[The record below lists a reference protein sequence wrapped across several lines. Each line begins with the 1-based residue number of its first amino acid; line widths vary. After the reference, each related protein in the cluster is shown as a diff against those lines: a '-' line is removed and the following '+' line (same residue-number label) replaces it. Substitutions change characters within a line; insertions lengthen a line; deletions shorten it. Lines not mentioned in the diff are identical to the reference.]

1 MMAYTRHDGRSA
13 TQLRPIIVQ
22 HNAFGYSAAS
32 VFLSMGSTKVLCAV
46 TLQNGV
52 PPFLRGKGTGWL
64 NAEYAMLPT
73 STQDRS
79 TREVSAMMRSGRAS
93 EISRF
98 ISRALRAV
106 VDVRLLGERTI
117 MVDCDVL
124 QADGGTRTA
133 CITAASMALE
143 LAQNTWLTTKQV
155 SAPFLLD
162 IVGAISVG
170 VRDGQILL
178 DPDYHEDKM
187 LDADFNIVLTQSGT
201 IVELQGGAEKATI
214 SWPLFDTVTACA
226 RDGIQELFTL
236 IGKKQLYAR
245 ADVKPEKKAAAPLFS
260 LLNRI

>member
-1 MMAYTRHDGRSA
+1 MMAYTRRDGRLA
-13 TQLRPIIVQ
+13 TQLRPVIVQ
-22 HNAFGYSAAS
+22 QNAFGYAAAS
-32 VFLSMGSTKVLCAV
+32 VFLSIGNTKVLCAV

-52 PPFLRGKGTGWL
+52 PPFLRGRGTGWL

-79 TREVSAMMRSGRAS
+79 TREISNMMRSGRSS

-98 ISRALRAV
+98 ISRALRAE

-143 LAQNTWLTTKQV
+143 LAQNSWLSSKQI
-155 SAPFLLD
+155 STPFLLD
-162 IVGAISVG
+162 TVGAISVG
-170 VRDGQILL
+170 VLDGQILL

-187 LDADFNIVLTQSGT
+187 LDADFNVVLTQSGN

-214 SWPLFDTVTACA
+214 SWPLFDEVVTCA
-226 RDGIQELFTL
+226 RNGIVELFNT
-236 IGKKQLYAR
+236 IGKKQTTLR
-245 ADVKPEKKAAAPLFS
+245 SDVKIDKKSVPLFS
-260 LLNRI
+260 LQNRF